1 MEPVKSAMNRS
12 VGSEIKAMRAR
23 RGLLQSELAAKT
35 GISLTQLIRLETNK
49 RDINVT
55 QLFAIAQALDV
66 RPEDIVRSA
75 IDSNGG
81 MEALVSEVHGNNEND
96 LDRAR
101 AKRGMTQEEADA
113 LTTGDIEMADLKAA
127 YRDPEADTD
136 EPLDT

>member
-1 MEPVKSAMNRS
+1 MESPKSAMNRS
-12 VGSEIKAMRAR
+12 LGAEIKAARTR
-23 RGLLQSELAAKT
+23 RGMSQADLAKAT
-35 GISLTQLIRLETNK
+35 GISLTQVQRIETNK

-55 QLFAIAQALDV
+55 QLFAIAGAVEMRPDELV
-66 RPEDIVRSA
+66 RTA

-81 MEALVSEVHGNNEND
+81 LEALVSEVHGNNEND

-101 AKRGMTQEEADA
+101 AKRGMTQDEADA
-113 LTTGDIEMADLKAA
+113 LTTGDIDQAELKAA